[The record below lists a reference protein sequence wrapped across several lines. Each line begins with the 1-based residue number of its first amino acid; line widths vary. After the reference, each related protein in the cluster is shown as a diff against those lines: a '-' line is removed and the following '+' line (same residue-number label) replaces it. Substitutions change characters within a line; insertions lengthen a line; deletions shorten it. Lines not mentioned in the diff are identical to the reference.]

1 MKNKI
6 LLLAAF
12 ISFLISSSYAQNYQ
26 FSALG
31 NNSVTTTCKGTF
43 TANGTYQAGGT
54 YSNNTNKTVTFC
66 SGTPGVPIRISFI
79 RWNLE
84 AGFDYLRIYDGT
96 GTGGTLLGTINGESD
111 IFDSGALFFT
121 STGTCLT
128 VQLTSDNSVTGYWD
142 AIIGCAPQNCGTNL
156 PASDFCG
163 TAPQICDLN
172 GYCGNTSGWYT
183 RDNGQID
190 NFVGNDQF
198 CGSIENNSWLTFV
211 ASATTATLNVNSSNC
226 AVTTTGIQAR
236 VYATNNCSTFTPLS
250 NCVSQGGAGQ
260 GGPSGAFTL
269 TATGLTIG
277 TRYYVMIDG
286 YAGNICDYTVTANT
300 GVQVLSF
307 TSSASANQICEGG
320 TASITVNGAIA
331 GSTYS
336 WTASPAGSI
345 TGPTDGPTINVNPT
359 VTTVYSVVVTQP
371 NGCLTQTESFTL
383 TVNPKKFT
391 TINPVICQGSSV
403 TVCGQSYSTE
413 GTFTKVCTS
422 SKGCDSTVT
431 INLTVNQSTTPTF
444 TQLGPY
450 CVGATPGTL
459 PTTSNNGITGT
470 WNPSTVSTASQGT
483 IVYTFTPTA
492 GLCATT
498 ATMSVSVN
506 SVTTPTFTQLGP
518 YCVGATPG
526 TLPTTSNNGITGTWN
541 PSTVSTASQG
551 TVVYTFTPTQGLCA
565 TTATMS
571 VTVNQNIVPTFTQL
585 GPYCVGATPGT
596 LPTTSNNGITGTW
609 NPSTVSTASQ
619 GTVVYTF
626 TPTAGLCATTA
637 TMSVTV
643 NQNIVPTFTQL
654 GPYCVGAT
662 PGTLPTTSNNGIT
675 GTWNPSTV
683 STASQGTVVY
693 TFTPTAG
700 LCATTATMSVTV
712 NQNIVPTFTQLGP
725 YCVGATPGTLPTTSN
740 NGITGTWNPSTV
752 STASQGTIV
761 YTFTPTAG
769 LCATTA
775 TMSVTVNQNIV
786 PTFTQLGPYC
796 VGATPGTLPTTSNN
810 GITGTWNP
818 STVSIAS
825 QGTVVYTFTPT
836 AGLCAT
842 TATMSVTVNQ
852 NIVPTFTQLGP
863 YCVGATPGSLPTTSN
878 NGITGTWNPS
888 TVSTASQ
895 GTVVYTFTPT
905 QGLCATTATMSV
917 TVNQNIVPTFT
928 QLGPYCV
935 GATPGTLPTTSN
947 NGITGTWNPSTVSTA
962 SQGTVVY
969 TFTPTQGLCATT
981 ATMSVTVNQ
990 NIVPTFTQLGP
1001 YCVGATPGTLPTT
1014 SNNGITGT
1022 WNPSTVSTA
1031 SQGTVVYTFTPTQGL
1046 CATTAT
1052 MSVTVNQN
1060 IVPTFTQLG
1069 PYCVGA
1075 TPGTLPTTSNNGIT
1089 GTWNPSTVST
1099 ASQGTVVYTFTPTAG
1114 LCATTATMSI
1124 TINNNPVP
1132 TFTQLGP
1139 YCVGATPGTLPTTS
1153 NNGITGTWNPSTVS
1167 TANQGTTIYTFTP
1180 TQGQCGTTATM
1191 SVTVNQNIVPTF
1203 TQLGPYCVGATPG
1216 TLPTTSNNGITGTW
1230 NPSTVSTASQGTVV
1244 YTFTPTQGLCATTTT
1259 MSVTVNQN
1267 IVPTFTQLGP
1277 YCVGATPGTLP
1288 TTSNNG
1294 ITGTWN
1300 PSTVSTASQG
1310 TIVYTFTPTAGLCAT
1325 TATMSVSVNQNIV
1338 PAFTQLGPYCVGATP
1353 GTLPT
1358 TSNNGI
1364 TGTWN
1369 PSTISTASQGIVV
1382 YTFTPTQGLCG
1393 TTATMSVLVNP
1404 DKTTNLTRVICEGA
1418 SVTIGNSV
1426 FTTTGNFSVVLNS
1439 SVGCDSTV
1447 NLNLTVNPVK
1457 ATLLRDT
1464 ICEGDSIQVGS
1475 QTFYTAGTFVV
1486 PLLTSQE
1493 CDSIVTLELFVNP
1506 VINVNLPQVICEGDS
1521 VIIGNQV
1528 FKTGGQ
1534 YSIFL
1539 QTSKGCDSIIKL
1551 NLTVL
1556 DTSINTFVTT
1566 ICDGDSITIG
1576 DETYKVAGIYT
1587 IVLKSTTGCDST
1599 VILDLRIKPTQT
1611 TNLTEIICQGESVT
1625 VGNLSFSTTGVF
1637 TVVLQTFQS
1646 CDSTVI
1652 LDLTVNPISRSTIFE
1667 IICEG
1672 DSIIV
1677 GNQTFNSTGNYT
1689 ITLEN
1694 AAGCDSI
1701 INLDLVVNPIATT
1714 NIVKSIC
1721 RGEAEIIGNQ
1731 VFTETGNYTVV
1742 LQTSTNCD
1750 STVNLDLTVVEP
1762 VITELNFKVCQ
1773 GETIAVGDSIYSTTG
1788 TYSNT
1793 LNSAAGCDSIVNL
1806 NLIVDPAITTPL
1818 TTSICDGDSLT
1829 IGNQTFK
1836 VEGAYSVVLQS
1847 AAGCDS
1853 TVNLNLTV
1861 NSVTRTSIS
1870 RSICSGDNFVV
1881 GNETFTETGEYT
1893 IVLQSALGCD
1903 STVLLNLLVNNLPNI
1918 DAVADQ
1924 PTVNIGEAVQLNV
1937 TTSETL
1943 TYNWTPADLV
1953 SNSEIQN
1960 PTAVLNESTWFYVTA
1975 TNGQTQCRFTDS
1987 VFVELNELS
1996 CSKENVFIPNAFTP
2010 NGDEVND
2017 IFIPRSVILKSM
2029 KLLVVDR
2036 WGHEVFESNDINVG
2050 WDGNYK
2056 GQPAQVD
2063 SYGYYFI
2070 GECSQGEKITIK
2082 GNVSLLR

>member
-1 MKNKI
+1 
-6 LLLAAF
+6 
-12 ISFLISSSYAQNYQ
+12 
-26 FSALG
+26 
-31 NNSVTTTCKGTF
+31 
-43 TANGTYQAGGT
+43 
-54 YSNNTNKTVTFC
+54 
-66 SGTPGVPIRISFI
+66 
-79 RWNLE
+79 
-84 AGFDYLRIYDGT
+84 
-96 GTGGTLLGTINGESD
+96 
-111 IFDSGALFFT
+111 
-121 STGTCLT
+121 
-128 VQLTSDNSVTGYWD
+128 
-142 AIIGCAPQNCGTNL
+142 
-156 PASDFCG
+156 
-163 TAPQICDLN
+163 
-172 GYCGNTSGWYT
+172 
-183 RDNGQID
+183 
-190 NFVGNDQF
+190 
-198 CGSIENNSWLTFV
+198 
-211 ASATTATLNVNSSNC
+211 
-226 AVTTTGIQAR
+226 
-236 VYATNNCSTFTPLS
+236 
-250 NCVSQGGAGQ
+250 
-260 GGPSGAFTL
+260 
-269 TATGLTIG
+269 
-277 TRYYVMIDG
+277 
-286 YAGNICDYTVTANT
+286 
-300 GVQVLSF
+300 
-307 TSSASANQICEGG
+307 
-320 TASITVNGAIA
+320 
-331 GSTYS
+331 
-336 WTASPAGSI
+336 
-345 TGPTDGPTINVNPT
+345 
-359 VTTVYSVVVTQP
+359 
-371 NGCLTQTESFTL
+371 
-383 TVNPKKFT
+383 
-391 TINPVICQGSSV
+391 
-403 TVCGQSYSTE
+403 
-413 GTFTKVCTS
+413 
-422 SKGCDSTVT
+422 
-431 INLTVNQSTTPTF
+431 
-444 TQLGPY
+444 
-450 CVGATPGTL
+450 
-459 PTTSNNGITGT
+459 
-470 WNPSTVSTASQGT
+470 
-483 IVYTFTPTA
+483 
-492 GLCATT
+492 
-498 ATMSVSVN
+498 
-506 SVTTPTFTQLGP
+506 
-518 YCVGATPG
+518 
-526 TLPTTSNNGITGTWN
+526 
-541 PSTVSTASQG
+541 
-551 TVVYTFTPTQGLCA
+551 
-565 TTATMS
+565 
-571 VTVNQNIVPTFTQL
+571 
-585 GPYCVGATPGT
+585 
-596 LPTTSNNGITGTW
+596 
-609 NPSTVSTASQ
+609 
-619 GTVVYTF
+619 
-626 TPTAGLCATTA
+626 
-637 TMSVTV
+637 
-643 NQNIVPTFTQL
+643 
-654 GPYCVGAT
+654 
-662 PGTLPTTSNNGIT
+662 
-675 GTWNPSTV
+675 
-683 STASQGTVVY
+683 
-693 TFTPTAG
+693 
-700 LCATTATMSVTV
+700 
-712 NQNIVPTFTQLGP
+712 
-725 YCVGATPGTLPTTSN
+725 
-740 NGITGTWNPSTV
+740 
-752 STASQGTIV
+752 
-761 YTFTPTAG
+761 
-769 LCATTA
+769 
-775 TMSVTVNQNIV
+775 
-786 PTFTQLGPYC
+786 
-796 VGATPGTLPTTSNN
+796 
-810 GITGTWNP
+810 
-818 STVSIAS
+818 
-825 QGTVVYTFTPT
+825 
-836 AGLCAT
+836 
-842 TATMSVTVNQ
+842 
-852 NIVPTFTQLGP
+852 
-863 YCVGATPGSLPTTSN
+863 
-878 NGITGTWNPS
+878 
-888 TVSTASQ
+888 
-895 GTVVYTFTPT
+895 
-905 QGLCATTATMSV
+905 
-917 TVNQNIVPTFT
+917 
-928 QLGPYCV
+928 
-935 GATPGTLPTTSN
+935 
-947 NGITGTWNPSTVSTA
+947 
-962 SQGTVVY
+962 
-969 TFTPTQGLCATT
+969 
-981 ATMSVTVNQ
+981 
-990 NIVPTFTQLGP
+990 
-1001 YCVGATPGTLPTT
+1001 
-1014 SNNGITGT
+1014 
-1022 WNPSTVSTA
+1022 
-1031 SQGTVVYTFTPTQGL
+1031 
-1046 CATTAT
+1046 
-1052 MSVTVNQN
+1052 
-1060 IVPTFTQLG
+1060 
-1069 PYCVGA
+1069 
-1075 TPGTLPTTSNNGIT
+1075 
-1089 GTWNPSTVST
+1089 
-1099 ASQGTVVYTFTPTAG
+1099 
-1114 LCATTATMSI
+1114 MSI

-1180 TQGQCGTTATM
+1180 TQGQCGTTA
-1191 SVTVNQNIVPTF
+1191 
-1203 TQLGPYCVGATPG
+1203 
-1216 TLPTTSNNGITGTW
+1216 
-1230 NPSTVSTASQGTVV
+1230 
-1244 YTFTPTQGLCATTTT
+1244 T

>member
-1 MKNKI
+1 
-6 LLLAAF
+6 
-12 ISFLISSSYAQNYQ
+12 
-26 FSALG
+26 
-31 NNSVTTTCKGTF
+31 
-43 TANGTYQAGGT
+43 
-54 YSNNTNKTVTFC
+54 
-66 SGTPGVPIRISFI
+66 
-79 RWNLE
+79 
-84 AGFDYLRIYDGT
+84 
-96 GTGGTLLGTINGESD
+96 
-111 IFDSGALFFT
+111 
-121 STGTCLT
+121 
-128 VQLTSDNSVTGYWD
+128 
-142 AIIGCAPQNCGTNL
+142 
-156 PASDFCG
+156 
-163 TAPQICDLN
+163 
-172 GYCGNTSGWYT
+172 
-183 RDNGQID
+183 
-190 NFVGNDQF
+190 
-198 CGSIENNSWLTFV
+198 
-211 ASATTATLNVNSSNC
+211 
-226 AVTTTGIQAR
+226 
-236 VYATNNCSTFTPLS
+236 
-250 NCVSQGGAGQ
+250 
-260 GGPSGAFTL
+260 
-269 TATGLTIG
+269 
-277 TRYYVMIDG
+277 
-286 YAGNICDYTVTANT
+286 
-300 GVQVLSF
+300 
-307 TSSASANQICEGG
+307 
-320 TASITVNGAIA
+320 
-331 GSTYS
+331 
-336 WTASPAGSI
+336 
-345 TGPTDGPTINVNPT
+345 
-359 VTTVYSVVVTQP
+359 
-371 NGCLTQTESFTL
+371 
-383 TVNPKKFT
+383 
-391 TINPVICQGSSV
+391 
-403 TVCGQSYSTE
+403 
-413 GTFTKVCTS
+413 
-422 SKGCDSTVT
+422 
-431 INLTVNQSTTPTF
+431 
-444 TQLGPY
+444 
-450 CVGATPGTL
+450 
-459 PTTSNNGITGT
+459 
-470 WNPSTVSTASQGT
+470 
-483 IVYTFTPTA
+483 
-492 GLCATT
+492 
-498 ATMSVSVN
+498 
-506 SVTTPTFTQLGP
+506 
-518 YCVGATPG
+518 
-526 TLPTTSNNGITGTWN
+526 
-541 PSTVSTASQG
+541 
-551 TVVYTFTPTQGLCA
+551 
-565 TTATMS
+565 MS

-596 LPTTSNNGITGTW
+596 
-609 NPSTVSTASQ
+609 
-619 GTVVYTF
+619 
-626 TPTAGLCATTA
+626 
-637 TMSVTV
+637 
-643 NQNIVPTFTQL
+643 
-654 GPYCVGAT
+654 
-662 PGTLPTTSNNGIT
+662 
-675 GTWNPSTV
+675 
-683 STASQGTVVY
+683 
-693 TFTPTAG
+693 
-700 LCATTATMSVTV
+700 
-712 NQNIVPTFTQLGP
+712 
-725 YCVGATPGTLPTTSN
+725 
-740 NGITGTWNPSTV
+740 
-752 STASQGTIV
+752 
-761 YTFTPTAG
+761 
-769 LCATTA
+769 
-775 TMSVTVNQNIV
+775 
-786 PTFTQLGPYC
+786 
-796 VGATPGTLPTTSNN
+796 
-810 GITGTWNP
+810 
-818 STVSIAS
+818 
-825 QGTVVYTFTPT
+825 
-836 AGLCAT
+836 
-842 TATMSVTVNQ
+842 
-852 NIVPTFTQLGP
+852 
-863 YCVGATPGSLPTTSN
+863 LPTTSN

-1099 ASQGTVVYTFTPTAG
+1099 ASQGTVVYTFTPTQG

-1167 TANQGTTIYTFTP
+1167 TASQGTTIYTFTP
-1180 TQGQCGTTATM
+1180 TQGQCGTTASM

-1288 TTSNNG
+1288 TTSNNGITGTWNPSTVSTTAQGTVVYTFTPTQGLCATTATMSVTVNQNIVPTFTQLGPYCAGATPGTLPTVSNNG

>member
-1 MKNKI
+1 M
-6 LLLAAF
+6 
-12 ISFLISSSYAQNYQ
+12 
-26 FSALG
+26 
-31 NNSVTTTCKGTF
+31 
-43 TANGTYQAGGT
+43 
-54 YSNNTNKTVTFC
+54 
-66 SGTPGVPIRISFI
+66 
-79 RWNLE
+79 
-84 AGFDYLRIYDGT
+84 
-96 GTGGTLLGTINGESD
+96 
-111 IFDSGALFFT
+111 
-121 STGTCLT
+121 
-128 VQLTSDNSVTGYWD
+128 
-142 AIIGCAPQNCGTNL
+142 
-156 PASDFCG
+156 
-163 TAPQICDLN
+163 
-172 GYCGNTSGWYT
+172 
-183 RDNGQID
+183 
-190 NFVGNDQF
+190 
-198 CGSIENNSWLTFV
+198 
-211 ASATTATLNVNSSNC
+211 
-226 AVTTTGIQAR
+226 
-236 VYATNNCSTFTPLS
+236 
-250 NCVSQGGAGQ
+250 
-260 GGPSGAFTL
+260 
-269 TATGLTIG
+269 
-277 TRYYVMIDG
+277 
-286 YAGNICDYTVTANT
+286 
-300 GVQVLSF
+300 
-307 TSSASANQICEGG
+307 
-320 TASITVNGAIA
+320 
-331 GSTYS
+331 
-336 WTASPAGSI
+336 
-345 TGPTDGPTINVNPT
+345 
-359 VTTVYSVVVTQP
+359 
-371 NGCLTQTESFTL
+371 
-383 TVNPKKFT
+383 
-391 TINPVICQGSSV
+391 SV
-403 TVCGQSYSTE
+403 TV
-413 GTFTKVCTS
+413 
-422 SKGCDSTVT
+422 
-431 INLTVNQSTTPTF
+431 NQ
-444 TQLGPY
+444 
-450 CVGATPGTL
+450 
-459 PTTSNNGITGT
+459 NI
-470 WNPSTVSTASQGT
+470 
-483 IVYTFTPTA
+483 I
-492 GLCATT
+492 
-498 ATMSVSVN
+498 
-506 SVTTPTFTQLGP
+506 PTFTQLGP

-551 TVVYTFTPTQGLCA
+551 TVVYTFTPTQ
-565 TTATMS
+565 
-571 VTVNQNIVPTFTQL
+571 
-585 GPYCVGATPGT
+585 
-596 LPTTSNNGITGTW
+596 
-609 NPSTVSTASQ
+609 
-619 GTVVYTF
+619 
-626 TPTAGLCATTA
+626 
-637 TMSVTV
+637 
-643 NQNIVPTFTQL
+643 
-654 GPYCVGAT
+654 
-662 PGTLPTTSNNGIT
+662 
-675 GTWNPSTV
+675 
-683 STASQGTVVY
+683 
-693 TFTPTAG
+693 
-700 LCATTATMSVTV
+700 
-712 NQNIVPTFTQLGP
+712 
-725 YCVGATPGTLPTTSN
+725 
-740 NGITGTWNPSTV
+740 
-752 STASQGTIV
+752 
-761 YTFTPTAG
+761 
-769 LCATTA
+769 
-775 TMSVTVNQNIV
+775 
-786 PTFTQLGPYC
+786 
-796 VGATPGTLPTTSNN
+796 
-810 GITGTWNP
+810 
-818 STVSIAS
+818 
-825 QGTVVYTFTPT
+825 
-836 AGLCAT
+836 
-842 TATMSVTVNQ
+842 
-852 NIVPTFTQLGP
+852 
-863 YCVGATPGSLPTTSN
+863 
-878 NGITGTWNPS
+878 
-888 TVSTASQ
+888 
-895 GTVVYTFTPT
+895 
-905 QGLCATTATMSV
+905 
-917 TVNQNIVPTFT
+917 
-928 QLGPYCV
+928 
-935 GATPGTLPTTSN
+935 
-947 NGITGTWNPSTVSTA
+947 
-962 SQGTVVY
+962 
-969 TFTPTQGLCATT
+969 
-981 ATMSVTVNQ
+981 
-990 NIVPTFTQLGP
+990 
-1001 YCVGATPGTLPTT
+1001 
-1014 SNNGITGT
+1014 
-1022 WNPSTVSTA
+1022 
-1031 SQGTVVYTFTPTQGL
+1031 
-1046 CATTAT
+1046 
-1052 MSVTVNQN
+1052 
-1060 IVPTFTQLG
+1060 
-1069 PYCVGA
+1069 
-1075 TPGTLPTTSNNGIT
+1075 
-1089 GTWNPSTVST
+1089 
-1099 ASQGTVVYTFTPTAG
+1099 G

-1300 PSTVSTASQG
+1300 PSTLSTASQG

>member
-43 TANGTYQAGGT
+43 TASGAYQGTGT

-79 RWNLE
+79 TWDLE
-84 AGFDYLRIYDGT
+84 SGFDYLRIYDGT

-190 NFVGNDQF
+190 NAVGNGQF

-211 ASATTATLNVNSSNC
+211 ASATTATLNVTSSNC
-226 AVTTTGIQAR
+226 AVSTTGIQAR
-236 VYATNNCSTFTPLS
+236 VYATNNCSTFSPLS
-250 NCVSQGGAGQ
+250 NCVSQGGTGN
-260 GGPSGAFTL
+260 GGASGTFTL
-269 TATGLTIG
+269 TANGLTIG

-286 YAGNICDYTVTANT
+286 FAGNICDYTVTANT

-320 TASITVNGAIA
+320 TASITINGAIA

-336 WTASPAGSI
+336 WTASPSGSI

-431 INLTVNQSTTPTF
+431 INLTVNQSTAPTFTQLGPYCIGATPGTLPTTSNNGITGTWNPSTVSTAIQGTIVYTFTPTAGLCATTATMSVTVNAVTTPIF

-483 IVYTFTPTA
+483 VVYTFTPTA
-492 GLCATT
+492 GLCANS
-498 ATMSVSVN
+498 ATMSVTVN
-506 SVTTPTFTQLGP
+506 QNIVPTFTQLGP

-596 LPTTSNNGITGTW
+596 LPI
-609 NPSTVSTASQ
+609 
-619 GTVVYTF
+619 
-626 TPTAGLCATTA
+626 
-637 TMSVTV
+637 
-643 NQNIVPTFTQL
+643 
-654 GPYCVGAT
+654 
-662 PGTLPTTSNNGIT
+662 
-675 GTWNPSTV
+675 
-683 STASQGTVVY
+683 
-693 TFTPTAG
+693 
-700 LCATTATMSVTV
+700 
-712 NQNIVPTFTQLGP
+712 
-725 YCVGATPGTLPTTSN
+725 
-740 NGITGTWNPSTV
+740 
-752 STASQGTIV
+752 
-761 YTFTPTAG
+761 
-769 LCATTA
+769 
-775 TMSVTVNQNIV
+775 
-786 PTFTQLGPYC
+786 
-796 VGATPGTLPTTSNN
+796 
-810 GITGTWNP
+810 
-818 STVSIAS
+818 
-825 QGTVVYTFTPT
+825 
-836 AGLCAT
+836 
-842 TATMSVTVNQ
+842 
-852 NIVPTFTQLGP
+852 
-863 YCVGATPGSLPTTSN
+863 TSN

-935 GATPGTLPTTSN
+935 GATPGTLPATSNNGITGTWNPSTVSTASQGTVVYTFTPTQGLCATTATMSVTVNQNIVPTFTQLGPYCVGATPSTLPTTSN

-1046 CATTAT
+1046 CATTAI

-1075 TPGTLPTTSNNGIT
+1075 TPGI
-1089 GTWNPSTVST
+1089 
-1099 ASQGTVVYTFTPTAG
+1099 
-1114 LCATTATMSI
+1114 
-1124 TINNNPVP
+1124 
-1132 TFTQLGP
+1132 
-1139 YCVGATPGTLPTTS
+1139 
-1153 NNGITGTWNPSTVS
+1153 
-1167 TANQGTTIYTFTP
+1167 
-1180 TQGQCGTTATM
+1180 
-1191 SVTVNQNIVPTF
+1191 
-1203 TQLGPYCVGATPG
+1203 
-1216 TLPTTSNNGITGTW
+1216 LPTTSNNGITGTW

-1244 YTFTPTQGLCATTTT
+1244 YTFTPTQGLCATTAT

-1277 YCVGATPGTLP
+1277 YCVGATPGNLPTTSNNGITGTWNPSTVSTTAQGTVVYTFTPTQGLCATTATMSVTVNQNIVPTFTQLGPYCVGATPGALP

-1300 PSTVSTASQG
+1300 PSTVSTAAQG
-1310 TIVYTFTPTAGLCAT
+1310 T
-1325 TATMSVSVNQNIV
+1325 
-1338 PAFTQLGPYCVGATP
+1338 
-1353 GTLPT
+1353 
-1358 TSNNGI
+1358 
-1364 TGTWN
+1364 
-1369 PSTISTASQGIVV
+1369 TI
-1382 YTFTPTQGLCG
+1382 YTFTPTQSLCA
-1393 TTATMSVLVNP
+1393 TTASMTVLVNP
-1404 DKTTNLTRVICEGA
+1404 SKVTNLTRVICQGA

-1426 FTTTGNFSVVLNS
+1426 FTTTGNFSVVLS
-1439 SVGCDSTV
+1439 SSLGCDSTV
-1447 NLNLTVNPVK
+1447 NLDLTVNPVK
-1457 ATLLRDT
+1457 TTLLRDT
-1464 ICEGDSIQVGS
+1464 ICDGDSIQVGN

-1486 PLLTSQE
+1486 SLLTSQE
-1493 CDSIVTLELFVNP
+1493 CDSIVTLDLFVNP
-1506 VINVNLPQVICEGDS
+1506 KKSFNLSQVICLGDS
-1521 VIIGNQV
+1521 ITIGTKV
-1528 FKTGGQ
+1528 FKTEGTFAV
-1534 YSIFL
+1534 IL
-1539 QTSKGCDSIIKL
+1539 QSSNGCDSIINL

-1566 ICDGDSITIG
+1566 ICDGDSVTIG
-1576 DETYKVAGIYT
+1576 NQTFKVAGIYT
-1587 IVLKSTTGCDST
+1587 VVLQSTFGCDST

-1611 TNLTEIICQGESVT
+1611 TNLTDTICQGESVT
-1625 VGNLSFSTTGVF
+1625 VGNLSFSTTGIF

-1677 GNQTFNSTGNYT
+1677 GSQTFNSTGNYT

-1701 INLDLVVNPIATT
+1701 ISLDLVVNPIATT

-1721 RGEAEIIGNQ
+1721 SGEAEIIGNQ

-1742 LQTSTNCD
+1742 LQTSSNCD
-1750 STVNLDLTVVEP
+1750 STVNLDLTVIEP

-1773 GETIAVGDSIYSTTG
+1773 GESISVGDSIYTTTG

-1793 LNSAAGCDSIVNL
+1793 LNSAAGCDSIINL
-1806 NLIVDPAITTPL
+1806 NLIVDPAITTPI
-1818 TTSICDGDSLT
+1818 TTSICDGDSVT

-1870 RSICSGDNFVV
+1870 RSICNGDNFVV

-1924 PTVNIGEAVQLNV
+1924 PTVNIGEQVQLNV

-1943 TYNWTPADLV
+1943 SYNWTPADLV

>member
-1 MKNKI
+1 M
-6 LLLAAF
+6 
-12 ISFLISSSYAQNYQ
+12 SF
-26 FSALG
+26 
-31 NNSVTTTCKGTF
+31 
-43 TANGTYQAGGT
+43 
-54 YSNNTNKTVTFC
+54 
-66 SGTPGVPIRISFI
+66 
-79 RWNLE
+79 
-84 AGFDYLRIYDGT
+84 
-96 GTGGTLLGTINGESD
+96 
-111 IFDSGALFFT
+111 
-121 STGTCLT
+121 
-128 VQLTSDNSVTGYWD
+128 
-142 AIIGCAPQNCGTNL
+142 
-156 PASDFCG
+156 
-163 TAPQICDLN
+163 
-172 GYCGNTSGWYT
+172 
-183 RDNGQID
+183 
-190 NFVGNDQF
+190 
-198 CGSIENNSWLTFV
+198 
-211 ASATTATLNVNSSNC
+211 
-226 AVTTTGIQAR
+226 
-236 VYATNNCSTFTPLS
+236 
-250 NCVSQGGAGQ
+250 
-260 GGPSGAFTL
+260 
-269 TATGLTIG
+269 
-277 TRYYVMIDG
+277 
-286 YAGNICDYTVTANT
+286 
-300 GVQVLSF
+300 
-307 TSSASANQICEGG
+307 
-320 TASITVNGAIA
+320 
-331 GSTYS
+331 
-336 WTASPAGSI
+336 
-345 TGPTDGPTINVNPT
+345 
-359 VTTVYSVVVTQP
+359 
-371 NGCLTQTESFTL
+371 
-383 TVNPKKFT
+383 
-391 TINPVICQGSSV
+391 
-403 TVCGQSYSTE
+403 
-413 GTFTKVCTS
+413 
-422 SKGCDSTVT
+422 
-431 INLTVNQSTTPTF
+431 
-444 TQLGPY
+444 
-450 CVGATPGTL
+450 
-459 PTTSNNGITGT
+459 
-470 WNPSTVSTASQGT
+470 
-483 IVYTFTPTA
+483 
-492 GLCATT
+492 
-498 ATMSVSVN
+498 
-506 SVTTPTFTQLGP
+506 
-518 YCVGATPG
+518 
-526 TLPTTSNNGITGTWN
+526 
-541 PSTVSTASQG
+541 
-551 TVVYTFTPTQGLCA
+551 
-565 TTATMS
+565 
-571 VTVNQNIVPTFTQL
+571 
-585 GPYCVGATPGT
+585 
-596 LPTTSNNGITGTW
+596 
-609 NPSTVSTASQ
+609 
-619 GTVVYTF
+619 
-626 TPTAGLCATTA
+626 
-637 TMSVTV
+637 
-643 NQNIVPTFTQL
+643 
-654 GPYCVGAT
+654 
-662 PGTLPTTSNNGIT
+662 
-675 GTWNPSTV
+675 
-683 STASQGTVVY
+683 
-693 TFTPTAG
+693 
-700 LCATTATMSVTV
+700 
-712 NQNIVPTFTQLGP
+712 
-725 YCVGATPGTLPTTSN
+725 
-740 NGITGTWNPSTV
+740 
-752 STASQGTIV
+752 
-761 YTFTPTAG
+761 
-769 LCATTA
+769 
-775 TMSVTVNQNIV
+775 
-786 PTFTQLGPYC
+786 
-796 VGATPGTLPTTSNN
+796 
-810 GITGTWNP
+810 
-818 STVSIAS
+818 
-825 QGTVVYTFTPT
+825 
-836 AGLCAT
+836 
-842 TATMSVTVNQ
+842 
-852 NIVPTFTQLGP
+852 
-863 YCVGATPGSLPTTSN
+863 
-878 NGITGTWNPS
+878 
-888 TVSTASQ
+888 
-895 GTVVYTFTPT
+895 
-905 QGLCATTATMSV
+905 
-917 TVNQNIVPTFT
+917 
-928 QLGPYCV
+928 
-935 GATPGTLPTTSN
+935 
-947 NGITGTWNPSTVSTA
+947 
-962 SQGTVVY
+962 
-969 TFTPTQGLCATT
+969 
-981 ATMSVTVNQ
+981 
-990 NIVPTFTQLGP
+990 
-1001 YCVGATPGTLPTT
+1001 
-1014 SNNGITGT
+1014 
-1022 WNPSTVSTA
+1022 
-1031 SQGTVVYTFTPTQGL
+1031 
-1046 CATTAT
+1046 
-1052 MSVTVNQN
+1052 
-1060 IVPTFTQLG
+1060 
-1069 PYCVGA
+1069 
-1075 TPGTLPTTSNNGIT
+1075 
-1089 GTWNPSTVST
+1089 
-1099 ASQGTVVYTFTPTAG
+1099 
-1114 LCATTATMSI
+1114 I

-1167 TANQGTTIYTFTP
+1167 TANQGTTVYTFTP
-1180 TQGQCGTTATM
+1180 TQGQCGTTASM

-1230 NPSTVSTASQGTVV
+1230 NPSTVSTANQGTVV

-1277 YCVGATPGTLP
+1277 YCVGATPGNLPTTSNNGITGTWNPSTVSTTAQGTVVYTFTPTQGLCATTATMSVTVNQNIVPTFTQLGPYCVGATPGALP

-1300 PSTVSTASQG
+1300 PSTVSTAAQG
-1310 TIVYTFTPTAGLCAT
+1310 T
-1325 TATMSVSVNQNIV
+1325 
-1338 PAFTQLGPYCVGATP
+1338 
-1353 GTLPT
+1353 
-1358 TSNNGI
+1358 
-1364 TGTWN
+1364 
-1369 PSTISTASQGIVV
+1369 TI
-1382 YTFTPTQGLCG
+1382 YTFTPTQSLCA
-1393 TTATMSVLVNP
+1393 TTASMTVLVNP
-1404 DKTTNLTRVICEGA
+1404 SKVTNLTRVICQGA

-1426 FTTTGNFSVVLNS
+1426 FTTTGNFSVVLS
-1439 SVGCDSTV
+1439 SSLGCDSTV
-1447 NLNLTVNPVK
+1447 NLDLTVNPVK

>member
-1 MKNKI
+1 
-6 LLLAAF
+6 
-12 ISFLISSSYAQNYQ
+12 
-26 FSALG
+26 
-31 NNSVTTTCKGTF
+31 
-43 TANGTYQAGGT
+43 
-54 YSNNTNKTVTFC
+54 
-66 SGTPGVPIRISFI
+66 
-79 RWNLE
+79 
-84 AGFDYLRIYDGT
+84 
-96 GTGGTLLGTINGESD
+96 
-111 IFDSGALFFT
+111 
-121 STGTCLT
+121 
-128 VQLTSDNSVTGYWD
+128 
-142 AIIGCAPQNCGTNL
+142 
-156 PASDFCG
+156 
-163 TAPQICDLN
+163 
-172 GYCGNTSGWYT
+172 
-183 RDNGQID
+183 
-190 NFVGNDQF
+190 
-198 CGSIENNSWLTFV
+198 
-211 ASATTATLNVNSSNC
+211 
-226 AVTTTGIQAR
+226 
-236 VYATNNCSTFTPLS
+236 
-250 NCVSQGGAGQ
+250 
-260 GGPSGAFTL
+260 
-269 TATGLTIG
+269 
-277 TRYYVMIDG
+277 
-286 YAGNICDYTVTANT
+286 
-300 GVQVLSF
+300 
-307 TSSASANQICEGG
+307 
-320 TASITVNGAIA
+320 
-331 GSTYS
+331 
-336 WTASPAGSI
+336 
-345 TGPTDGPTINVNPT
+345 
-359 VTTVYSVVVTQP
+359 
-371 NGCLTQTESFTL
+371 
-383 TVNPKKFT
+383 
-391 TINPVICQGSSV
+391 
-403 TVCGQSYSTE
+403 
-413 GTFTKVCTS
+413 
-422 SKGCDSTVT
+422 
-431 INLTVNQSTTPTF
+431 
-444 TQLGPY
+444 
-450 CVGATPGTL
+450 
-459 PTTSNNGITGT
+459 
-470 WNPSTVSTASQGT
+470 
-483 IVYTFTPTA
+483 
-492 GLCATT
+492 
-498 ATMSVSVN
+498 
-506 SVTTPTFTQLGP
+506 
-518 YCVGATPG
+518 
-526 TLPTTSNNGITGTWN
+526 
-541 PSTVSTASQG
+541 
-551 TVVYTFTPTQGLCA
+551 
-565 TTATMS
+565 
-571 VTVNQNIVPTFTQL
+571 
-585 GPYCVGATPGT
+585 
-596 LPTTSNNGITGTW
+596 
-609 NPSTVSTASQ
+609 
-619 GTVVYTF
+619 
-626 TPTAGLCATTA
+626 
-637 TMSVTV
+637 
-643 NQNIVPTFTQL
+643 
-654 GPYCVGAT
+654 
-662 PGTLPTTSNNGIT
+662 
-675 GTWNPSTV
+675 
-683 STASQGTVVY
+683 
-693 TFTPTAG
+693 
-700 LCATTATMSVTV
+700 
-712 NQNIVPTFTQLGP
+712 
-725 YCVGATPGTLPTTSN
+725 
-740 NGITGTWNPSTV
+740 
-752 STASQGTIV
+752 
-761 YTFTPTAG
+761 
-769 LCATTA
+769 
-775 TMSVTVNQNIV
+775 
-786 PTFTQLGPYC
+786 
-796 VGATPGTLPTTSNN
+796 
-810 GITGTWNP
+810 
-818 STVSIAS
+818 
-825 QGTVVYTFTPT
+825 
-836 AGLCAT
+836 
-842 TATMSVTVNQ
+842 
-852 NIVPTFTQLGP
+852 
-863 YCVGATPGSLPTTSN
+863 
-878 NGITGTWNPS
+878 
-888 TVSTASQ
+888 
-895 GTVVYTFTPT
+895 
-905 QGLCATTATMSV
+905 
-917 TVNQNIVPTFT
+917 
-928 QLGPYCV
+928 
-935 GATPGTLPTTSN
+935 
-947 NGITGTWNPSTVSTA
+947 
-962 SQGTVVY
+962 
-969 TFTPTQGLCATT
+969 
-981 ATMSVTVNQ
+981 
-990 NIVPTFTQLGP
+990 
-1001 YCVGATPGTLPTT
+1001 
-1014 SNNGITGT
+1014 
-1022 WNPSTVSTA
+1022 
-1031 SQGTVVYTFTPTQGL
+1031 
-1046 CATTAT
+1046 
-1052 MSVTVNQN
+1052 
-1060 IVPTFTQLG
+1060 
-1069 PYCVGA
+1069 
-1075 TPGTLPTTSNNGIT
+1075 
-1089 GTWNPSTVST
+1089 
-1099 ASQGTVVYTFTPTAG
+1099 
-1114 LCATTATMSI
+1114 
-1124 TINNNPVP
+1124 
-1132 TFTQLGP
+1132 
-1139 YCVGATPGTLPTTS
+1139 
-1153 NNGITGTWNPSTVS
+1153 
-1167 TANQGTTIYTFTP
+1167 
-1180 TQGQCGTTATM
+1180 
-1191 SVTVNQNIVPTF
+1191 
-1203 TQLGPYCVGATPG
+1203 CVGATPG

-1300 PSTVSTASQG
+1300 PSTLSTASQG

-2029 KLLVVDR
+2029 KLVVFDR
-2036 WGHEVFESNDINVG
+2036 WGNQVFESNDINVG

>member
-1 MKNKI
+1 
-6 LLLAAF
+6 LTSAGCDSF
-12 ISFLISSSYAQNYQ
+12 IVL
-26 FSALG
+26 
-31 NNSVTTTCKGTF
+31 
-43 TANGTYQAGGT
+43 
-54 YSNNTNKTVTFC
+54 TVTLNP
-66 SGTPGVPIRISFI
+66 TPTTPISRSICQ
-79 RWNLE
+79 
-84 AGFDYLRIYDGT
+84 GQ
-96 GTGGTLLGTINGESD
+96 
-111 IFDSGALFFT
+111 
-121 STGTCLT
+121 ST
-128 VQLTSDNSVTGYWD
+128 
-142 AIIGCAPQNCGTNL
+142 
-156 PASDFCG
+156 
-163 TAPQICDLN
+163 
-172 GYCGNTSGWYT
+172 
-183 RDNGQID
+183 
-190 NFVGNDQF
+190 
-198 CGSIENNSWLTFV
+198 TF
-211 ASATTATLNVNSSNC
+211 N
-226 AVTTTGIQAR
+226 
-236 VYATNNCSTFTPLS
+236 
-250 NCVSQGGAGQ
+250 
-260 GGPSGAFTL
+260 
-269 TATGLTIG
+269 GLTITQAG
-277 TRYYVMIDG
+277 TFRDTLLTS
-286 YAGNICDYTVTANT
+286 AGCDSFIVLTVT
-300 GVQVLSF
+300 L
-307 TSSASANQICEGG
+307 
-320 TASITVNGAIA
+320 
-331 GSTYS
+331 
-336 WTASPAGSI
+336 
-345 TGPTDGPTINVNPT
+345 NPT
-359 VTTVYSVVVTQP
+359 PTTP
-371 NGCLTQTESFTL
+371 LTQE
-383 TVNPKKFT
+383 
-391 TINPVICQGSSV
+391 ICQGSSIV
-403 TVCGQSYSTE
+403 FNGQTITQAGVYRDTLST
-413 GTFTKVCTS
+413 S
-422 SKGCDSTVT
+422 LGCDSFIVLTISVNNVLTTNQTQAICQGQSIVFNGQTITQAGTFRDTFTTVQGCDSFVVLTVT
-431 INLTVNQSTTPTF
+431 LNPTPTTPISRSICQGQSTTFNGLTITQAGTFRDTLLTSAGCDSFIVLTVTLNPTPTTPISRSICQGQSTTFNGLTITQAGTFRDTLLTSAGCDSFVVLTVTLNPTPTTPLTQEICQGSSIVFNGQTITQAGVYRDTLSTSLGCDSFIVLTILVNDVLTTNQTQTICQGQSIVFNGQTISLAGTYTDTF
-444 TQLGPY
+444 TTVQGCDSFVVL
-450 CVGATPGTL
+450 TL
-459 PTTSNNGITGT
+459 N
-470 WNPSTVSTASQGT
+470 
-483 IVYTFTPTA
+483 
-492 GLCATT
+492 
-498 ATMSVSVN
+498 
-506 SVTTPTFTQLGP
+506 
-518 YCVGATPG
+518 
-526 TLPTTSNNGITGTWN
+526 
-541 PSTVSTASQG
+541 
-551 TVVYTFTPTQGLCA
+551 
-565 TTATMS
+565 
-571 VTVNQNIVPTFTQL
+571 
-585 GPYCVGATPGT
+585 
-596 LPTTSNNGITGTW
+596 
-609 NPSTVSTASQ
+609 
-619 GTVVYTF
+619 
-626 TPTAGLCATTA
+626 
-637 TMSVTV
+637 
-643 NQNIVPTFTQL
+643 
-654 GPYCVGAT
+654 
-662 PGTLPTTSNNGIT
+662 
-675 GTWNPSTV
+675 
-683 STASQGTVVY
+683 
-693 TFTPTAG
+693 
-700 LCATTATMSVTV
+700 
-712 NQNIVPTFTQLGP
+712 
-725 YCVGATPGTLPTTSN
+725 
-740 NGITGTWNPSTV
+740 
-752 STASQGTIV
+752 
-761 YTFTPTAG
+761 
-769 LCATTA
+769 
-775 TMSVTVNQNIV
+775 
-786 PTFTQLGPYC
+786 
-796 VGATPGTLPTTSNN
+796 
-810 GITGTWNP
+810 
-818 STVSIAS
+818 
-825 QGTVVYTFTPT
+825 
-836 AGLCAT
+836 
-842 TATMSVTVNQ
+842 
-852 NIVPTFTQLGP
+852 
-863 YCVGATPGSLPTTSN
+863 
-878 NGITGTWNPS
+878 
-888 TVSTASQ
+888 
-895 GTVVYTFTPT
+895 
-905 QGLCATTATMSV
+905 
-917 TVNQNIVPTFT
+917 
-928 QLGPYCV
+928 
-935 GATPGTLPTTSN
+935 
-947 NGITGTWNPSTVSTA
+947 
-962 SQGTVVY
+962 
-969 TFTPTQGLCATT
+969 
-981 ATMSVTVNQ
+981 
-990 NIVPTFTQLGP
+990 
-1001 YCVGATPGTLPTT
+1001 
-1014 SNNGITGT
+1014 
-1022 WNPSTVSTA
+1022 
-1031 SQGTVVYTFTPTQGL
+1031 
-1046 CATTAT
+1046 
-1052 MSVTVNQN
+1052 
-1060 IVPTFTQLG
+1060 
-1069 PYCVGA
+1069 
-1075 TPGTLPTTSNNGIT
+1075 
-1089 GTWNPSTVST
+1089 
-1099 ASQGTVVYTFTPTAG
+1099 
-1114 LCATTATMSI
+1114 
-1124 TINNNPVP
+1124 
-1132 TFTQLGP
+1132 
-1139 YCVGATPGTLPTTS
+1139 
-1153 NNGITGTWNPSTVS
+1153 
-1167 TANQGTTIYTFTP
+1167 
-1180 TQGQCGTTATM
+1180 
-1191 SVTVNQNIVPTF
+1191 
-1203 TQLGPYCVGATPG
+1203 
-1216 TLPTTSNNGITGTW
+1216 
-1230 NPSTVSTASQGTVV
+1230 
-1244 YTFTPTQGLCATTTT
+1244 
-1259 MSVTVNQN
+1259 
-1267 IVPTFTQLGP
+1267 
-1277 YCVGATPGTLP
+1277 
-1288 TTSNNG
+1288 
-1294 ITGTWN
+1294 
-1300 PSTVSTASQG
+1300 
-1310 TIVYTFTPTAGLCAT
+1310 
-1325 TATMSVSVNQNIV
+1325 
-1338 PAFTQLGPYCVGATP
+1338 
-1353 GTLPT
+1353 
-1358 TSNNGI
+1358 
-1364 TGTWN
+1364 
-1369 PSTISTASQGIVV
+1369 
-1382 YTFTPTQGLCG
+1382 
-1393 TTATMSVLVNP
+1393 VNP
-1404 DKTTNLTRVICEGA
+1404 TKITNLVRVICQGA

-1464 ICEGDSIQVGS
+1464 ICEGDSIQVGN

-1486 PLLTSQE
+1486 SLLTSQD
-1493 CDSIVTLELFVNP
+1493 CDSIVTLDLFVNP

-1701 INLDLVVNPIATT
+1701 ISLDLVVNPIATT

-2036 WGHEVFESNDINVG
+2036 WGHEVFESNDINIG

>member
-1 MKNKI
+1 V
-6 LLLAAF
+6 LR
-12 ISFLISSSYAQNYQ
+12 
-26 FSALG
+26 
-31 NNSVTTTCKGTF
+31 
-43 TANGTYQAGGT
+43 QAH
-54 YSNNTNKTVTFC
+54 
-66 SGTPGVPIRISFI
+66 
-79 RWNLE
+79 
-84 AGFDYLRIYDGT
+84 
-96 GTGGTLLGTINGESD
+96 
-111 IFDSGALFFT
+111 
-121 STGTCLT
+121 
-128 VQLTSDNSVTGYWD
+128 
-142 AIIGCAPQNCGTNL
+142 
-156 PASDFCG
+156 
-163 TAPQICDLN
+163 
-172 GYCGNTSGWYT
+172 
-183 RDNGQID
+183 
-190 NFVGNDQF
+190 
-198 CGSIENNSWLTFV
+198 
-211 ASATTATLNVNSSNC
+211 
-226 AVTTTGIQAR
+226 
-236 VYATNNCSTFTPLS
+236 
-250 NCVSQGGAGQ
+250 
-260 GGPSGAFTL
+260 
-269 TATGLTIG
+269 
-277 TRYYVMIDG
+277 
-286 YAGNICDYTVTANT
+286 
-300 GVQVLSF
+300 
-307 TSSASANQICEGG
+307 
-320 TASITVNGAIA
+320 
-331 GSTYS
+331 
-336 WTASPAGSI
+336 
-345 TGPTDGPTINVNPT
+345 
-359 VTTVYSVVVTQP
+359 
-371 NGCLTQTESFTL
+371 
-383 TVNPKKFT
+383 
-391 TINPVICQGSSV
+391 
-403 TVCGQSYSTE
+403 
-413 GTFTKVCTS
+413 
-422 SKGCDSTVT
+422 
-431 INLTVNQSTTPTF
+431 
-444 TQLGPY
+444 
-450 CVGATPGTL
+450 L

-483 IVYTFTPTA
+483 
-492 GLCATT
+492 
-498 ATMSVSVN
+498 
-506 SVTTPTFTQLGP
+506 
-518 YCVGATPG
+518 
-526 TLPTTSNNGITGTWN
+526 
-541 PSTVSTASQG
+541 
-551 TVVYTFTPTQGLCA
+551 
-565 TTATMS
+565 
-571 VTVNQNIVPTFTQL
+571 
-585 GPYCVGATPGT
+585 
-596 LPTTSNNGITGTW
+596 
-609 NPSTVSTASQ
+609 
-619 GTVVYTF
+619 
-626 TPTAGLCATTA
+626 
-637 TMSVTV
+637 
-643 NQNIVPTFTQL
+643 
-654 GPYCVGAT
+654 
-662 PGTLPTTSNNGIT
+662 
-675 GTWNPSTV
+675 
-683 STASQGTVVY
+683 
-693 TFTPTAG
+693 
-700 LCATTATMSVTV
+700 
-712 NQNIVPTFTQLGP
+712 
-725 YCVGATPGTLPTTSN
+725 
-740 NGITGTWNPSTV
+740 
-752 STASQGTIV
+752 
-761 YTFTPTAG
+761 
-769 LCATTA
+769 
-775 TMSVTVNQNIV
+775 
-786 PTFTQLGPYC
+786 
-796 VGATPGTLPTTSNN
+796 
-810 GITGTWNP
+810 
-818 STVSIAS
+818 
-825 QGTVVYTFTPT
+825 
-836 AGLCAT
+836 
-842 TATMSVTVNQ
+842 
-852 NIVPTFTQLGP
+852 
-863 YCVGATPGSLPTTSN
+863 
-878 NGITGTWNPS
+878 
-888 TVSTASQ
+888 
-895 GTVVYTFTPT
+895 
-905 QGLCATTATMSV
+905 
-917 TVNQNIVPTFT
+917 
-928 QLGPYCV
+928 
-935 GATPGTLPTTSN
+935 
-947 NGITGTWNPSTVSTA
+947 
-962 SQGTVVY
+962 
-969 TFTPTQGLCATT
+969 
-981 ATMSVTVNQ
+981 
-990 NIVPTFTQLGP
+990 
-1001 YCVGATPGTLPTT
+1001 
-1014 SNNGITGT
+1014 
-1022 WNPSTVSTA
+1022 
-1031 SQGTVVYTFTPTQGL
+1031 
-1046 CATTAT
+1046 
-1052 MSVTVNQN
+1052 
-1060 IVPTFTQLG
+1060 
-1069 PYCVGA
+1069 
-1075 TPGTLPTTSNNGIT
+1075 
-1089 GTWNPSTVST
+1089 
-1099 ASQGTVVYTFTPTAG
+1099 
-1114 LCATTATMSI
+1114 
-1124 TINNNPVP
+1124 
-1132 TFTQLGP
+1132 
-1139 YCVGATPGTLPTTS
+1139 
-1153 NNGITGTWNPSTVS
+1153 
-1167 TANQGTTIYTFTP
+1167 TIYTFTP
-1180 TQGQCGTTATM
+1180 TQGQCGTTASM

-1288 TTSNNG
+1288 TTSNNGITGTWNPSTVSTTAQGTVVYTFTPTQGLCATTATMSVTVNQNIVPTFTQIGPYCAGATPGTLPTVSNNG

-1464 ICEGDSIQVGS
+1464 ICEGDSIQVGN

-1486 PLLTSQE
+1486 SLLTSQD
-1493 CDSIVTLELFVNP
+1493 CDSIVTLDLFVNP
-1506 VINVNLPQVICEGDS
+1506 KKSANLSQVICLGDS
-1521 VIIGNQV
+1521 ITIGTKV
-1528 FKTGGQ
+1528 FKTEGT
-1534 YSIFL
+1534 YAITL
-1539 QTSKGCDSIIKL
+1539 QTSNGCDSIINL

-1566 ICDGDSITIG
+1566 ICDGDSVTIG
-1576 DETYKVAGIYT
+1576 NQTFKVAGIYT
-1587 IVLKSTTGCDST
+1587 VVLQSTFGCDST

-1611 TNLTEIICQGESVT
+1611 TNITETICQGESVT

-1806 NLIVDPAITTPL
+1806 NLIVDPAITTPI
-1818 TTSICDGDSLT
+1818 TTSICDGDSVT

-1924 PTVNIGEAVQLNV
+1924 PTVNIGEQVQLNV

-1943 TYNWTPADLV
+1943 SYNWTPADLV